1 MFNINVRS
9 EKPIY
14 IQLIEQIKANMLKG
28 YLKEGDMLPS
38 VRKMAM
44 SLDINPNTVAKAY
57 QELERQGAVVS
68 IRGKGMV
75 INRVV
80 QKDAVDMEKASETLK
95 AVIIELKYSGMT
107 TEDIIETVRNICNET
122 GGNI

>member
-80 QKDAVDMEKASETLK
+80 QKDAADMEKATETLK

-107 TEDIIETVRNICNET
+107 MEDIIETVRNICNET